1 MTNHLENVIGPLE
14 SNHFRSSMAFRYY
27 VCIQEILNQNYDYKS
42 VLLPQSFPP
51 IWGHQI

>member
-1 MTNHLENVIGPLE
+1 MTNHLENVITLQ

-27 VCIQEILNQNYDYKS
+27 LCISEKLNQNYDCKF
-42 VLLPQSFPP
+42 VLVP